1 METQILMYIFIGVF
15 AITAL
20 LTLAG
25 IAGWLKMEE
34 KYLKPLY
41 RLLILEV
48 VGFILAFMWQSY
60 IRRDGMIDH
69 ARVANK
75 AGLLGSVPAELDA
88 LENWLEG
95 HFERSAE
102 YEQINSQVND
112 LRSRYELLQSECERD
127 NGCPDA
133 FYQNIES
140 LIAFLSQYYGFINLD
155 FEEKEKDEVYIV
167 LARLLNNLRIIER
180 DDMFSNRAET
190 KPDYKRIK
198 KAYLEFR
205 EGKRGKPIPEKE
217 QYLILPSDIG
227 FFMQEYADRRR
238 RR

>member
-60 IRRDGMIDH
+60 ISQEGVNH
-69 ARVANK
+69 ARVADR
-75 AGLLGSVPAELDA
+75 AGLMGAVPAELDA

-102 YEQINSQVND
+102 YEKINTQVND
-112 LRSRYELLQSECERD
+112 LRSQYELLQSECERD

-133 FYQNIES
+133 FYQDIES
-140 LIAFLSQYYGFINLD
+140 LIGFLSEYYGFINLD
-155 FEEKEKDEVYIV
+155 FEPKEKDDVFIV
-167 LARLLNNLRIIER
+167 LARLLNKLRIIER

-190 KPDYKRIK
+190 KPNYKRIK
-198 KAYLEFR
+198 EAYLEFR
-205 EGKRGKPIPEKE
+205 QGKRAEPIPEKD
-217 QYLILPSDIG
+217 QYLVLPSDIG